1 MRKWSRRGRITLPER
16 VTALQEAVAAGG
28 KRLPPDL
35 AETVQVVVDRA
46 GERRQLS
53 VEHTVVALAG
63 ATGSGKSTLFNR
75 ISGMEV
81 SVVGVRRPT
90 TSDPLAV
97 VWGTQGV
104 IPLLD
109 WLGVPPRHR
118 VARESVLDS
127 GEGDDLDGLVLLD
140 LPDHDSTQKA
150 HRDTVDRLVE
160 MVDLFVWIL
169 DPQKYADAALHERYL
184 RPLASHQGVTVIVL
198 NQIDRLTR
206 ADVVECVTDLRGLLD
221 KDGLD
226 EVPVVAL
233 SAATGDGVQVLVDL
247 IRTAVT
253 KRRAVDER
261 IEADIRMTADLVA
274 TAVGEGSPGTVGEPE
289 RRRLASALAEA
300 SGADVV
306 AAAAGRSY
314 LQRARVATGWPITR
328 WLGRFR
334 RDPLARLGVRVRSSA
349 LSPAASPASSAGSGG
364 GLGSGGFA
372 GSGGSSGSGGT
383 SGSGGPGGSSGW
395 GGSAGWGGSP
405 GGSGGRISLPAPTP
419 VQRSRSDAAVREY
432 SDAAAGSLPPAWRD
446 AVRSVAAAA
455 GTRLPDELDRRVA
468 GTDLGIA
475 ARPGWWRLFNAL
487 QWLSLLT
494 AAAGVLW
501 LLALA
506 GTSFLRFDVAEPSV
520 GGIPVPTVLLAGGLV
535 LGVLLAMLGLVA
547 ARRGSRRQ
555 EARIRRRLRDL
566 VDTVAADAVVQ
577 PIDAELAK
585 YATFKAALDRA
596 RS

>member
-1 MRKWSRRGRITLPER
+1 MKRWSRRGRVTLPER

-28 KRLPPDL
+28 KRLPSDL

-90 TSDPLAV
+90 TSDPLAI

-109 WLGVPPRHR
+109 WLGVPPRSR

-127 GEGDDLDGLVLLD
+127 GESDDLDGLVLLD

-233 SAATGDGVQVLVDL
+233 SGATGDGVEVLIDL

-261 IEADIRMTADLVA
+261 IEADIRMTAELVA
-274 TAVGEGSPGTVGEPE
+274 SAVGSGAPGSVGDGE
-289 RRRLASALAEA
+289 RRRLAAAVAEA

-306 AAAAGRSY
+306 ATAAGRSY

-334 RDPLARLGVRVRSSA
+334 RDPLAKLGVRVRPSVLSASS
-349 LSPAASPASSAGSGG
+349 LSDGPGGLAGASGGSAGGSSGGSAGSG
-364 GLGSGGFA
+364 
-372 GSGGSSGSGGT
+372 
-383 SGSGGPGGSSGW
+383 
-395 GGSAGWGGSP
+395 

-432 SDAAAGSLPPAWRD
+432 GDAAAGTLPPAWRD
-446 AVRSVAAAA
+446 AVRSVATSA

-468 GTDLGIA
+468 GTDFGIA
-475 ARPGWWRLFNAL
+475 SRPGWWRLFNGL

-494 AAAGVLW
+494 ASAGVLW

-520 GGIPVPTVLLAGGLV
+520 GGLPVPTVLLAGGLV
-535 LGVLLAMLGLVA
+535 LGVLLGLLGLVA

-555 EARIRRRLRDL
+555 EARVRRQLHDL
-566 VDTVAADAVVQ
+566 VDGLTSDVVVQ

-585 YATFKAALDRA
+585 YGAFQTALDRA

>member
-1 MRKWSRRGRITLPER
+1 M
-16 VTALQEAVAAGG
+16 TALQEAVAAGG
-28 KRLPPDL
+28 KRLPADL
-35 AETVQVVVDRA
+35 AQTVQVVVDRA

-75 ISGMEV
+75 IAGMEV

-90 TSDPLAV
+90 TSDPLAI

-109 WLGVPPRHR
+109 WLAVPPRHR

-127 GEGDDLDGLVLLD
+127 GAGDDLDGLVLLD
-140 LPDHDSTQKA
+140 LPDHDSTQRE

-233 SAATGDGVQVLVDL
+233 SAATGDGVEVLVDL

-261 IEADIRMTADLVA
+261 IEADIRMTAELVA
-274 TAVGEGSPGTVGEPE
+274 TAVGSGAPGSVGDGE
-289 RRRLASALAEA
+289 RRQLASAVASA

-306 AAAAGRSY
+306 ATAAGRSY

-334 RDPLARLGVRVRSSA
+334 RDPLSRLGVRIRSSA
-349 LSPAASPASSAGSGG
+349 LSPSAGGSV
-364 GLGSGGFA
+364 LGSGGSGSGGA
-372 GSGGSSGSGGT
+372 GSGGSGSGGA
-383 SGSGGPGGSSGW
+383 GSGAGGAAGASSGGGASVGSSG
-395 GGSAGWGGSP
+395 GA
-405 GGSGGRISLPAPTP
+405 RISLPAPTP

-432 SDAAAGSLPPAWRD
+432 ADAAAGSLPPAWRD
-446 AVRSVAAAA
+446 SVRSVAASA
-455 GTRLPDELDRRVA
+455 GTRLPDELDRRGA
-468 GTDLGIA
+468 GTDFGIA
-475 ARPGWWRLFNAL
+475 SRPGWWRLFNVL
-487 QWLSLLT
+487 QWLALLT

-506 GTSFLRFDVAEPSV
+506 GASFLRFDVAEPAV
-520 GGIPVPTVLLAGGLV
+520 GGLPVPTVLLAGGLV
-535 LGVLLAMLGLVA
+535 LGVLLGLLGLVA
-547 ARRGSRRQ
+547 ARRGGRRQ
-555 EARIRRRLRDL
+555 EARVRRQLHDL
-566 VDTVAADAVVQ
+566 IDNLASDVVVQ

-585 YATFKAALDRA
+585 YRAFATALERA

>member
-1 MRKWSRRGRITLPER
+1 MKRWSRRGRITLPER

-28 KRLPPDL
+28 KRLPADL
-35 AETVQVVVDRA
+35 AQTVQVVVDRA

-75 ISGMEV
+75 IAGMEV

-109 WLGVPPRHR
+109 WLAVPPRNR

-127 GEGDDLDGLVLLD
+127 GESDDLDGLVLLD

-233 SAATGDGVQVLVDL
+233 SAATGDGVEVLVDL

-261 IEADIRMTADLVA
+261 IEADIRMTAELVA
-274 TAVGEGSPGTVGEPE
+274 TAVGAGSPGTVGDGE
-289 RRRLASALAEA
+289 RRQLASAVASA

-306 AAAAGRSY
+306 AEAAGRSY

-334 RDPLARLGVRVRSSA
+334 RDPLSRLGVRVRSSA
-349 LSPAASPASSAGSGG
+349 LAPSGGGSGLESGGSGLGSAGSGG
-364 GLGSGGFA
+364 SDGSGAG
-372 GSGGSSGSGGT
+372 GSGGSS
-383 SGSGGPGGSSGW
+383 
-395 GGSAGWGGSP
+395 A
-405 GGSGGRISLPAPTP
+405 RISLPAPTP

-432 SDAAAGSLPPAWRD
+432 ADAAAGSLPPSWRD
-446 AVRSVAAAA
+446 SVRSVAASA

-468 GTDLGIA
+468 GTDFGIA
-475 ARPGWWRLFNAL
+475 SRPGWWRLLNVL
-487 QWLSLLT
+487 QWLALLT

-520 GGIPVPTVLLAGGLV
+520 GGLPVPTVLLAGGLV
-535 LGVLLAMLGLVA
+535 LGVLLGLLGLVA

-555 EARIRRRLRDL
+555 EARVRRQLHDL
-566 VDTVAADAVVQ
+566 IDTLASDVVVQ

-585 YATFKAALDRA
+585 YRAFTTALERA

>member
-1 MRKWSRRGRITLPER
+1 MRRWSRRDRITLPER
-16 VTALQEAVAAGG
+16 VTALQEAVAVGG
-28 KRLPPDL
+28 KRLSPDL

-75 ISGMEV
+75 IAGMEV

-90 TSDPLAV
+90 TSDPLAI

-109 WLGVPPRHR
+109 WLEVPPRHR

-140 LPDHDSTQKA
+140 LPDHDSTQKS

-184 RPLASHQGVTVIVL
+184 RPLASHQAVTVIVL
-198 NQIDRLTR
+198 NQIDRLSR

-233 SAATGDGVQVLVDL
+233 SGATGDGVDVLVDL

-261 IEADIRMTADLVA
+261 IEADIRMTAELVA
-274 TAVGEGSPGTVGEPE
+274 TAVGSGAPGTVDASS
-289 RRRLASALAEA
+289 RARLASSIAEA

-306 AAAAGRSY
+306 ATAAGRSY
-314 LQRARVATGWPITR
+314 LRRARAATGWPVTR
-328 WLGRFR
+328 WLGRLR
-334 RDPLARLGVRVRSSA
+334 RDPLAKLGVRVRTPSV
-349 LSPAASPASSAGSGG
+349 LSGSAGSV
-364 GLGSGGFA
+364 
-372 GSGGSSGSGGT
+372 GSSGSDDG
-383 SGSGGPGGSSGW
+383 
-395 GGSAGWGGSP
+395 
-405 GGSGGRISLPAPTP
+405 GGRITLPVTTP
-419 VQRSRSDAAVREY
+419 VQRSRSDAAVRAY
-432 SDAAAGSLPPAWRD
+432 GDAAAGTLPPSWRD
-446 AVRSVAAAA
+446 AVRSVATSSSA
-455 GTRLPDELDRRVA
+455 RLSDELDRQVG
-468 GTDLGIA
+468 GTDFGITS
-475 ARPGWWRLFNAL
+475 RPGWWRLLNTL

-506 GTSFLRFDVAEPSV
+506 GTSFLRFDVAEPTV

-535 LGVLLAMLGLVA
+535 LGVLLGAAGLWA

-555 EARIRRRLRDL
+555 EERVRRQLRELIDG
-566 VDTVAADAVVQ
+566 VAGEVVVG
-577 PIDAELAK
+577 PVEAELGR
-585 YATFKAALDRA
+585 YRTFKTALDRA

>member
-1 MRKWSRRGRITLPER
+1 MRRWSRRDRITLPER
-16 VTALQEAVAAGG
+16 VTALQEAVAVGG
-28 KRLPPDL
+28 KRLSPDL

-75 ISGMEV
+75 IAGMEV
-81 SVVGVRRPT
+81 SIVGVRRPT
-90 TSDPLAV
+90 TSDPLAI

-109 WLGVPPRHR
+109 WLDVPPRHR

-184 RPLASHQGVTVIVL
+184 RPLASHQAVTVIVL

-221 KDGLD
+221 QDGLD

-233 SAATGDGVQVLVDL
+233 SAATGDGVDTLIDL

-261 IEADIRMTADLVA
+261 IEADIKMTAELVA
-274 TAVGEGSPGTVGEPE
+274 NAVGSGAPGTVGDDE
-289 RRRLASALAEA
+289 RKRLAGAVAEA

-306 AAAAGRSY
+306 ATAAGRSY
-314 LQRARVATGWPITR
+314 LQRARAATGWPVTR
-328 WLGRFR
+328 WLGKLR
-334 RDPLARLGVRVRSSA
+334 RDPLAKLGVKVRPPSV
-349 LSPAASPASSAGSGG
+349 L
-364 GLGSGGFA
+364 
-372 GSGGSSGSGGT
+372 SGSD
-383 SGSGGPGGSSGW
+383 PEP
-395 GGSAGWGGSP
+395 SAAA
-405 GGSGGRISLPAPTP
+405 RITLPVTTP
-419 VQRSRSDAAVREY
+419 VQRSRSDAAVRAY
-432 SDAAAGSLPPAWRD
+432 GDAAAGTLPPSWRD
-446 AVRSVAAAA
+446 AVRSVATSSGA
-455 GTRLPDELDRRVA
+455 RLSDELDRRVA
-468 GTDLGIA
+468 GTDFGIA
-475 ARPGWWRLFNAL
+475 SRPRWWRVLNGL

-506 GTSFLRFDVAEPSV
+506 GTSFLRFDVAEPAV

-535 LGVLLAMLGLVA
+535 LGVLLGFVGLAA

-555 EARIRRRLRDL
+555 EDRVRRQLREL
-566 VDTVAADAVVQ
+566 VDGVAGEVVVE
-577 PIDAELAK
+577 PVGAELGR
-585 YATFKAALDRA
+585 YRDFKTALDRA

>member
-75 ISGMEV
+75 IAGMEV

-90 TSDPLAV
+90 TSGPLAV

-127 GEGDDLDGLVLLD
+127 GESDDLDGLVLLD

-160 MVDLFVWIL
+160 MIDLFVWIL

-198 NQIDRLTR
+198 NQIDRLSR

-221 KDGLD
+221 ADGLD

-233 SAATGDGVQVLVDL
+233 SAATGDGVDVLVDL

-261 IEADIRMTADLVA
+261 IEADIRMTAELVA
-274 TAVGEGSPGTVGEPE
+274 SAVGAGSPGSAGDAE
-289 RRRLASALAEA
+289 RRRLASAVAEA

-334 RDPLARLGVRVRSSA
+334 RDPLARLGVRIRPSVLSGAGSA
-349 LSPAASPASSAGSGG
+349 SGGSGG
-364 GLGSGGFA
+364 E
-372 GSGGSSGSGGT
+372 SSGSG
-383 SGSGGPGGSSGW
+383 
-395 GGSAGWGGSP
+395 A
-405 GGSGGRISLPAPTP
+405 RISLPAPTP

-432 SDAAAGSLPPAWRD
+432 GDAAAGTLPPAWRD
-446 AVRSVAAAA
+446 AVRSVAASA
-455 GTRLPDELDRRVA
+455 GKRLPDELDRRVA
-468 GTDLGIA
+468 ATDFGIA
-475 ARPGWWRLFNAL
+475 SRPRWWRLLNAL

-535 LGVLLAMLGLVA
+535 LGAVLGLLGLVA

-555 EARIRRRLRDL
+555 EARVRRRLRDL
-566 VDTVAADAVVQ
+566 VDAVAGEVVVR
-577 PIDAELAK
+577 PIDAELTK
-585 YATFKAALDRA
+585 YGDFKAALDRA

>member
-1 MRKWSRRGRITLPER
+1 MKRWSRRGRITLPER

-28 KRLPPDL
+28 KRLPSDL

-75 ISGMEV
+75 IAGMEV

-90 TSDPLAV
+90 TSDPLAC

-140 LPDHDSTQKA
+140 LPDHDSTQRG

-198 NQIDRLTR
+198 NQIDRLSR

-233 SAATGDGVQVLVDL
+233 SAETGDGVEVLVDL

-261 IEADIRMTADLVA
+261 IEADIRMTAELVA
-274 TAVGEGSPGTVGEPE
+274 SAVGDGEAGSVGEPE
-289 RRRLASALAEA
+289 RRRLAEAVAEA

-306 AAAAGRSY
+306 ATAAGRSY

-334 RDPLARLGVRVRSSA
+334 RDPLAKLGVRIRSSV
-349 LSPAASPASSAGSGG
+349 LSGSSSGSPS
-364 GLGSGGFA
+364 
-372 GSGGSSGSGGT
+372 GSSGASAGDSSGASGG
-383 SGSGGPGGSSGW
+383 
-395 GGSAGWGGSP
+395 
-405 GGSGGRISLPAPTP
+405 GGRISLPAPTP

-432 SDAAAGSLPPAWRD
+432 GDAAAGSLPPAWRD
-446 AVRSVAAAA
+446 AVRSVAASA

-468 GTDLGIA
+468 ASDLGIA
-475 ARPGWWRLFNAL
+475 SRPGWWRLLNVL

-535 LGVLLAMLGLVA
+535 LGLLLGLLGLVA

-555 EARIRRRLRDL
+555 EARVRRRLRDL
-566 VDTVAADAVVQ
+566 VDAVAGEVVVQ
-577 PIDAELAK
+577 PIDAELRK
-585 YATFKAALDRA
+585 YGDFRAALDRG

>member
-1 MRKWSRRGRITLPER
+1 MRRWSRRDRITLPER
-16 VTALQEAVAAGG
+16 VTALQEAVAVGG
-28 KRLPPDL
+28 KRLSPDL
-35 AETVQVVVDRA
+35 AQTVQVVVDRA

-90 TSDPLAV
+90 TSDPLAI

-109 WLGVPPRHR
+109 WLDVPPRHR

-140 LPDHDSTQKA
+140 LPDHDSTQRA

-184 RPLASHQGVTVIVL
+184 RPLASHQAVTVIVL

-221 KDGLD
+221 QDGLD

-233 SAATGDGVQVLVDL
+233 SGATGDGVDTLVDL

-261 IEADIRMTADLVA
+261 IEADIRMTAELVA
-274 TAVGEGSPGTVGEPE
+274 TAVGDGAPGSVGDSE
-289 RRRLASALAEA
+289 RKALAASVAEA

-306 AAAAGRSY
+306 ATAAGRSY
-314 LQRARVATGWPITR
+314 LQRARAATGWPVTR
-328 WLGRFR
+328 WLGRLR
-334 RDPLARLGVRVRSSA
+334 RDPLAKLGVRVRASV
-349 LSPAASPASSAGSGG
+349 LSGDAEPGAGAEPA
-364 GLGSGGFA
+364 
-372 GSGGSSGSGGT
+372 
-383 SGSGGPGGSSGW
+383 
-395 GGSAGWGGSP
+395 
-405 GGSGGRISLPAPTP
+405 GRISLPVATP
-419 VQRSRSDAAVREY
+419 VQRSRSDAAVRAY
-432 SDAAAGSLPPAWRD
+432 GDAAAGTLPPSWRD
-446 AVRSVAAAA
+446 AVRSVATSA
-455 GTRLPDELDRRVA
+455 GARLSDELDRRVA
-468 GTDLGIA
+468 GTDFGIA
-475 ARPGWWRLFNAL
+475 SRPGWWRLLNTL
-487 QWLSLLT
+487 QWLALLT

-535 LGVLLAMLGLVA
+535 LGVLLGLAGLVA
-547 ARRGSRRQ
+547 ARRGSRRH
-555 EARIRRRLRDL
+555 EARVRRQLHEV
-566 VDTVAADAVVQ
+566 VDGVAAEVVVE
-577 PIDAELAK
+577 PIGVELGK
-585 YATFKAALDRA
+585 YRDFKTALDRA

>member
-1 MRKWSRRGRITLPER
+1 MKRWSRRGRITLPER

-28 KRLPPDL
+28 KRLPADL
-35 AETVQVVVDRA
+35 AQTVQVVVDRA

-75 ISGMEV
+75 VAGMEV

-109 WLGVPPRHR
+109 WLAVPPRHR

-140 LPDHDSTQKA
+140 LPDHDSTQKE

-233 SAATGDGVQVLVDL
+233 SAATGDGVEVLVDL

-261 IEADIRMTADLVA
+261 IEADIRMTAEMVA
-274 TAVGEGSPGTVGEPE
+274 TAVGAGSPGSVGDGE
-289 RRRLASALAEA
+289 RRQLASAVASA

-306 AAAAGRSY
+306 AEAAGRSY

-334 RDPLARLGVRVRSSA
+334 RDPLSRLGVRVRSSA
-349 LSPAASPASSAGSGG
+349 LVPSGGGPGAGSGV
-364 GLGSGGFA
+364 
-372 GSGGSSGSGGT
+372 
-383 SGSGGPGGSSGW
+383 GSGGPGGSGGSGA
-395 GGSAGWGGSP
+395 GSGSGSGSAGA
-405 GGSGGRISLPAPTP
+405 GGSGGSSARISLPAPTP

-432 SDAAAGSLPPAWRD
+432 ADAAAGSLPPSWRD
-446 AVRSVAAAA
+446 SVRSVAASA

-468 GTDLGIA
+468 GTDFGIA
-475 ARPGWWRLFNAL
+475 SRPGWWRLLNVL
-487 QWLSLLT
+487 QWLALLT

-520 GGIPVPTVLLAGGLV
+520 GGLPVPTVLLAGGLV
-535 LGVLLAMLGLVA
+535 LGVLLGLLGLVA
-547 ARRGSRRQ
+547 ARRGGRRQ
-555 EARIRRRLRDL
+555 EARVRRQLHDL
-566 VDTVAADAVVQ
+566 IDALASDVVVQ

-585 YATFKAALDRA
+585 YRAFSTALERA

>member
-1 MRKWSRRGRITLPER
+1 MRKWSRRDRITLPER
-16 VTALQEAVAAGG
+16 VTALHEAVAVGG
-28 KRLPPDL
+28 KRLPPEL

-75 ISGMEV
+75 IAGMEV

-90 TSDPLAV
+90 TSDPLAI

-109 WLGVPPRHR
+109 WLEVPPRHR

-140 LPDHDSTQKA
+140 LPDHDSTQRA

-184 RPLASHQGVTVIVL
+184 RPLASHQAVTVIVL

-221 KDGLD
+221 ADGLD

-233 SAATGDGVQVLVDL
+233 SAATGDGVDTLVDL

-261 IEADIRMTADLVA
+261 IEADIRMTAELVA
-274 TAVGEGSPGTVGEPE
+274 SAVGDGAPGSVGADE
-289 RRRLASALAEA
+289 RRRLASAVAEA

-306 AAAAGRSY
+306 ATAAGRSY
-314 LQRARVATGWPITR
+314 LRRARAATGWPVTR
-328 WLGRFR
+328 WLGRLR
-334 RDPLARLGVRVRSSA
+334 RDPLAKLGVKVRPSSV
-349 LSPAASPASSAGSGG
+349 LSGG
-364 GLGSGGFA
+364 GSPA
-372 GSGGSSGSGGT
+372 GTDDG
-383 SGSGGPGGSSGW
+383 
-395 GGSAGWGGSP
+395 
-405 GGSGGRISLPAPTP
+405 GGRITLPVTTP
-419 VQRSRSDAAVREY
+419 VQRSRSDAAVRAY
-432 SDAAAGSLPPAWRD
+432 GDAAAGTLPAAWRD
-446 AVRSVAAAA
+446 AVRSVATSSGA
-455 GTRLPDELDRRVA
+455 RLSDELDRRVA
-468 GTDLGIA
+468 GTDFGIT
-475 ARPGWWRLFNAL
+475 ARPRWWRLFNAL

-535 LGVLLAMLGLVA
+535 LGVLLGFVGLWA

-555 EARIRRRLRDL
+555 EQRVRGQLRDL
-566 VDTVAADAVVQ
+566 IDGVAGEIVVE
-577 PIDAELAK
+577 PVDAELSK
-585 YATFKAALDRA
+585 YRAFKTALDRA

>member
-1 MRKWSRRGRITLPER
+1 MKRWSRRDRITLPER
-16 VTALQEAVAAGG
+16 VTALQEAVAVGG
-28 KRLPPDL
+28 KRLSPDL

-75 ISGMEV
+75 IAGMEV

-90 TSDPLAV
+90 TSDPLAC

-109 WLGVPPRHR
+109 WLKVPPRHR
-118 VARESVLDS
+118 VSRESVLDS
-127 GEGDDLDGLVLLD
+127 GAGDDLDGLVLLD
-140 LPDHDSTQKA
+140 LPDHDSTQLS

-184 RPLASHQGVTVIVL
+184 RPLASHQAVTVIVL

-221 KDGLD
+221 ADGLD

-233 SAATGDGVQVLVDL
+233 SGATGDGVDTLVDL

-261 IEADIRMTADLVA
+261 IEADIRMTAELVA
-274 TAVGEGSPGTVGEPE
+274 SAVGDGAPGSVGAGE
-289 RRRLASALAEA
+289 RERLASAVAEA

-306 AAAAGRSY
+306 ATAAGRSY
-314 LQRARVATGWPITR
+314 LQRARAATGWPVTR
-328 WLGRFR
+328 WLGRLR
-334 RDPLARLGVRVRSSA
+334 RDPLAKLGVRVRRSSV
-349 LSPAASPASSAGSGG
+349 LSSSPPDAEEIA
-364 GLGSGGFA
+364 
-372 GSGGSSGSGGT
+372 
-383 SGSGGPGGSSGW
+383 
-395 GGSAGWGGSP
+395 
-405 GGSGGRISLPAPTP
+405 RISLPVTSP
-419 VQRSRSDAAVREY
+419 VQRSRSDAAVRAY
-432 SDAAAGSLPPAWRD
+432 GDAAAGTLPSSWRD
-446 AVRSVAAAA
+446 AVRSVATSSSA
-455 GTRLPDELDRRVA
+455 RLSDELDRRVG
-468 GTDLGIA
+468 GTDFGIA
-475 ARPGWWRLFNAL
+475 TRPGWWRLLNAL
-487 QWLSLLT
+487 QWLALLT

-535 LGVLLAMLGLVA
+535 LGVLVGLAGLWA

-555 EARIRRRLRDL
+555 EERVRHQLRDL
-566 VDTVAADAVVQ
+566 IASVTDEVVVE
-577 PIDAELAK
+577 PVDAELGK
-585 YATFKAALDRA
+585 YRAFKTALDRA

>member
-1 MRKWSRRGRITLPER
+1 MRRWPRRDRVTLPER

-75 ISGMEV
+75 IAGMEV

-90 TSDPLAV
+90 TSDPLAI

-127 GEGDDLDGLVLLD
+127 GAGDDLDGLVLLD

-198 NQIDRLTR
+198 NQIDRLSR

-233 SAATGDGVQVLVDL
+233 SAATGDGVDVLVDL

-261 IEADIRMTADLVA
+261 IEADIRMTAELVA
-274 TAVGEGSPGTVGEPE
+274 TAVGSGSPGTVGDAE
-289 RRRLASALAEA
+289 RRRLASAVVEA

-306 AAAAGRSY
+306 AEAAGRSY
-314 LQRARVATGWPITR
+314 LQRARAATGWPITR

-334 RDPLARLGVRVRSSA
+334 RAPLAKLGVRVRSSV
-349 LSPAASPASSAGSGG
+349 L
-364 GLGSGGFA
+364 
-372 GSGGSSGSGGT
+372 T
-383 SGSGGPGGSSGW
+383 SGAPGD
-395 GGSAGWGGSP
+395 
-405 GGSGGRISLPAPTP
+405 SGGRISLPAPTP

-432 SDAAAGSLPPAWRD
+432 GDAAAGTLPPSWRD
-446 AVRSVAAAA
+446 AVRSAAASA
-455 GTRLPDELDRRVA
+455 GKRLPDELDRRVA
-468 GTDLGIA
+468 GTDFGIA
-475 ARPGWWRLFNAL
+475 SRPRWWRLFNAL
-487 QWLSLLT
+487 QWLALLT

-520 GGIPVPTVLLAGGLV
+520 GGVPVPTVLLAGGLV
-535 LGVLLAMLGLVA
+535 LGVLLGLLGLVA

-555 EARIRRRLRDL
+555 EARVRRQLHDL
-566 VDTVAADAVVQ
+566 VDGVAAEVVVQ
-577 PIDAELAK
+577 PIDVEVGR
-585 YATFKAALDRA
+585 YRDFTSALERA
-596 RS
+596 RA

>member
-1 MRKWSRRGRITLPER
+1 MKRWSRRGRITLPER

-28 KRLPPDL
+28 KRLPSDL
-35 AETVQVVVDRA
+35 AGTVQVVVDRA

-109 WLGVPPRHR
+109 WLDVPPRHR

-127 GEGDDLDGLVLLD
+127 GESDDLDGLVLLD

-206 ADVVECVTDLRGLLD
+206 GDVVECVTDLRGLLD

-233 SAATGDGVQVLVDL
+233 SAATGDGVEVLVDL

-261 IEADIRMTADLVA
+261 IEADIRMTAELVA
-274 TAVGEGSPGTVGEPE
+274 AAVGEGSPGSVGEPE
-289 RRRLASALAEA
+289 RRRLASAVAEA

-306 AAAAGRSY
+306 ATAAGRSY

-334 RDPLARLGVRVRSSA
+334 RDPLAKLGVRMRASA
-349 LSPAASPASSAGSGG
+349 LSPSA
-364 GLGSGGFA
+364 
-372 GSGGSSGSGGT
+372 
-383 SGSGGPGGSSGW
+383 GSGGPGGS
-395 GGSAGWGGSP
+395 GGSGGSGGAGGS
-405 GGSGGRISLPAPTP
+405 GGSGGRVSLPAPTT

-432 SDAAAGSLPPAWRD
+432 GDAAAGSLPPAWRD
-446 AVRSVAAAA
+446 AVRSVAASA
-455 GTRLPDELDRRVA
+455 GTRLPDEIDRRVA
-468 GTDLGIA
+468 GTDFGIA

-506 GTSFLRFDVAEPSV
+506 GTSFLRFDVSEPAV

-535 LGVLLAMLGLVA
+535 LGVLLGLLGLVA

-555 EARIRRRLRDL
+555 EARVRRQLRDL
-566 VDTVAADAVVQ
+566 VDGVASDVVVQ

-585 YATFKAALDRA
+585 YGTFKTALDRA
-596 RS
+596 LT